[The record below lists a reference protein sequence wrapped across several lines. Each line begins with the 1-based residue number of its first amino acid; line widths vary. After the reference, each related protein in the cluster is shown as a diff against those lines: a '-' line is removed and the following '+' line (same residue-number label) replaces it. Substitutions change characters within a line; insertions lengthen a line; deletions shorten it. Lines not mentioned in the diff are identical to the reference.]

1 MAKRR
6 NSEEDRRLWRKVT
19 ETVTPLGGGKTVP
32 SKSAKLVGA
41 GKHKTKGNGEISE
54 LHRTMPDLAKTAQA
68 AGHSLSPNR
77 PLHRLPVHHS
87 FDHKTRKKIAR
98 GRTAIDAKIDLH
110 GMTQEQ
116 AIIALR
122 RFIVM
127 AEASG
132 KRLVLVVTGK
142 GEAGQGVLRRSV
154 PNWLATGEL
163 ASMVSGVEEAHR
175 GHGGSGALYVRL
187 RRRKPLV

>member
-1 MAKRR
+1 MAKR
-6 NSEEDRRLWRKVT
+6 NNNEEDRRLWRKVT

-32 SKSAKLVGA
+32 SKNAKTGGV
-41 GKHKTKGNGEISE
+41 GKHKAKGNGKISE
-54 LHRTMPDLAKTAQA
+54 LHRTMPDLAKTAHP
-68 AGHSLSPNR
+68 AGHSMAPLQ

-87 FDHKTRKKIAR
+87 FDHKTRKKIAK
-98 GRTAIDAKIDLH
+98 GRTAIDARIDLH

-116 AIIALR
+116 AIVALR
-122 RFIVM
+122 RFIMM
-127 AEASG
+127 AQASG
-132 KRLVLVVTGK
+132 KRLLLVVTGK

-154 PNWLATGEL
+154 PDWLLTGEL

-187 RRRKPLV
+187 RRRNQP